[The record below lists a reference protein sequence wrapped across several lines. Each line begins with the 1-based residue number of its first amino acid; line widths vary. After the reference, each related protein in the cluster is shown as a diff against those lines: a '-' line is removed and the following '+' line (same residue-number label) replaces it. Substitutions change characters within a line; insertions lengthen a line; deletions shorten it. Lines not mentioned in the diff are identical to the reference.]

1 MWTPIENRSIFIN
14 HYRRALRQVFISNS
28 LLFLGCSLERDWSM
42 ELFNRVKDHSEYE
55 IPNHFALLPEPG
67 SVQLKQEKETLLLGL
82 LNVQPIWYPDGPH
95 EYIEKLLR
103 LVIDVADKRM
113 TLEG

>member
-1 MWTPIENRSIFIN
+1 
-14 HYRRALRQVFISNS
+14 
-28 LLFLGCSLERDWSM
+28 M
-42 ELFNRVKDHSEYE
+42 ELFNKVKDQSEYE
-55 IPNHFALLPEPG
+55 IPNHFALLPEPD
-67 SVQLKQEKETLLLGL
+67 SIQLKQEKETLLLGL
-82 LNVQPIWYPDGPH
+82 NVQPIWYPVGQH

>member
-1 MWTPIENRSIFIN
+1 M
-14 HYRRALRQVFISNS
+14 
-28 LLFLGCSLERDWSM
+28 
-42 ELFNRVKDHSEYE
+42 
-55 IPNHFALLPEPG
+55 
-67 SVQLKQEKETLLLGL
+67 LLLG
-82 LNVQPIWYPDGPH
+82 LNVQPIWYPGSQH

>member
-1 MWTPIENRSIFIN
+1 
-14 HYRRALRQVFISNS
+14 
-28 LLFLGCSLERDWSM
+28 M
-42 ELFNRVKDHSEYE
+42 ELFNRVKDQSEYE